1 MAFLGWLLGIFK
13 VAFGFCVGWIKGGRV
28 FIVTAVALYVGFVGW
43 AVAQLWGSIDF
54 VVACLGS
61 FKEGI
66 TSFMEYL
73 KGNDWFNFIY
83 YCFAL
88 DDLLA
93 NVFSQVSVFVAF
105 LAFSFVSS
113 VIAGMAVFAPLMI
126 WRISSKLLTSST
138 GGLIKI

>member
-13 VAFGFCVGWIKGGRV
+13 VAFGFAVGWIKGGRIWILSAISAYV
-28 FIVTAVALYVGFVGW
+28 FLVGW
-43 AVAQLWGSIDF
+43 AVSQLWGSIDF
-54 VVACLGS
+54 VVTCLGS

-66 TSFMEYL
+66 TEVMSYL

-93 NVFSQVSVFVAF
+93 NVFSQVSVFAVF
-105 LAFSFVSS
+105 LLFSFASS
-113 VIAGMAVFAPLMI
+113 LIAGMAVFAPLMI

-138 GGLIKI
+138 GGLIKT

>member
-13 VAFGFCVGWIKGGRV
+13 VAFGFAVGWIKGGRV

-54 VVACLGS
+54 VVSCLGS

-66 TSFMEYL
+66 TAFMEYL

-93 NVFSQVSVFVAF
+93 NVFSQVSVFVVF
-105 LAFSFVSS
+105 LAFSFISS
-113 VIAGMAVFAPLMI
+113 IIAGMAVFAPLMI
-126 WRISSKLLTSST
+126 WLISSKLLTSST
-138 GGLIKI
+138 GGLIRT